1 MVHQLLSYIK
11 VLGSSIRT
19 AVIFGVV
26 IIPLLAAYGCG
37 AKKTETSYAR
47 EEIDLAYVTKVAVLP
62 FQNNTTDNFAAL
74 RIRDITSTQILALG
88 LFDVVEK
95 GVVDSVL
102 QEMAIDQ
109 NRPIDSLLLKR
120 LGNRLEVNA
129 FVHGSVDDI
138 VQVSQGA
145 FSYPQVSLTLR
156 LIDSETSIVLWQ
168 SSAHRSGYSI
178 IDRLFDLDPQD
189 SYEITIALIRD
200 MLGTIPR

>member
-1 MVHQLLSYIK
+1 MVHQLLSHIK
-11 VLGSSIRT
+11 VLGISVRRA
-19 AVIFGVV
+19 AVIVAVV
-26 IIPLLAAYGCG
+26 IPLLAAAGCG

-47 EEIDLAYVTKVAVLP
+47 EEVDLAYVARVAVLP
-62 FQNNTTDNFAAL
+62 FQNNTPDNFAAL
-74 RIRDITSTQILALG
+74 RIRDITTTQILALG

-109 NRPIDSLLLKR
+109 NRPIDSLLLKK

-156 LIDSETSIVLWQ
+156 LIDSETSMVLWQ
-168 SSAHRSGYSI
+168 SSAHRTGYSL

-200 MLGTIPR
+200 MLRTIPK

>member
-1 MVHQLLSYIK
+1 MVHQFLSYIK
-11 VLGSSIRT
+11 VLGNSIRA
-19 AVIFGVV
+19 AVIVGAV
-26 IIPLLAAYGCG
+26 IIPILAAYGCG
-37 AKKTETSYAR
+37 AKKTETSFAR

-74 RIRDITSTQILALG
+74 RIRDITATQILAMG
-88 LFDVVEK
+88 LFDVVER

-156 LIDSETSIVLWQ
+156 LIDSETSMVLWQ
-168 SSAHRSGYSI
+168 SSAHRTGYSI

-200 MLGTIPR
+200 MLQTIPR

>member
-1 MVHQLLSYIK
+1 MLSHIK
-11 VLGSSIRT
+11 VLGISVRRA
-19 AVIFGVV
+19 AVIVAVV
-26 IIPLLAAYGCG
+26 IPLLAAAGCG

-47 EEIDLAYVTKVAVLP
+47 EEVDLAYVARVAVLP
-62 FQNNTTDNFAAL
+62 FQNNTPDNFAAL
-74 RIRDITSTQILALG
+74 RIRDITTTQILALG

-109 NRPIDSLLLKR
+109 NRPIDSLLLKK

-156 LIDSETSIVLWQ
+156 LIDSETSMVLWQ
-168 SSAHRSGYSI
+168 SSAHRTGYSL

-200 MLGTIPR
+200 MLRTIPK

>member
-11 VLGSSIRT
+11 VLGGGIRA
-19 AVIFGVV
+19 AVVVGAV
-26 IIPLLAAYGCG
+26 IIPILAALGCG
-37 AKKTETSYAR
+37 AKKTESTYVR
-47 EEIDLAYVTKVAVLP
+47 QETDLGYVTRVAVLP
-62 FQNNTTDNFAAL
+62 FQNSTTDTFAAQ
-74 RIRDITSTQILALG
+74 RIRDIATTQILALG

-102 QEMAIDQ
+102 QEMAIDRNQ
-109 NRPIDSLLLKR
+109 PIDSLLLKR

-156 LIDSETSIVLWQ
+156 LIDSETSMVLWQ
-168 SSAHRSGYSI
+168 SSAHRTGYSI

-189 SYEITIALIRD
+189 SYEITVALIRD

>member
-19 AVIFGVV
+19 AVIFGAV

-156 LIDSETSIVLWQ
+156 LIDSETSMVLWQ

>member
-11 VLGSSIRT
+11 VLGRSIRA
-19 AVIFGVV
+19 AVVVGAV
-26 IIPLLAAYGCG
+26 IIPILAALGCG
-37 AKKTETSYAR
+37 AKKTDTTFVRQET
-47 EEIDLAYVTKVAVLP
+47 DLAYVTKIAVLP
-62 FQNNTTDNFAAL
+62 FQNNTNDTFAAQ
-74 RIRDITSTQILALG
+74 RIRDIATTQILALG

-102 QEMAIDQ
+102 QEMAIDRNQ
-109 NRPIDSLLLKR
+109 PIDSLLLKR

-156 LIDSETSIVLWQ
+156 LIDSETSMVLWQ
-168 SSAHRSGYSI
+168 SSAHRTGYSI

-189 SYEITIALIRD
+189 SYEITVALIRD
-200 MLGTIPR
+200 MLGTIPK

>member
-1 MVHQLLSYIK
+1 MLSHIK
-11 VLGSSIRT
+11 VLGISVRRA
-19 AVIFGVV
+19 AVIVAVV
-26 IIPLLAAYGCG
+26 IPLLAAAGCG

-47 EEIDLAYVTKVAVLP
+47 EEVELAYVARVAVLP
-62 FQNNTTDNFAAL
+62 FQNNTPDNFAAL
-74 RIRDITSTQILALG
+74 RIRDITTTQILALG

-109 NRPIDSLLLKR
+109 NRPIDSLLLKK

-156 LIDSETSIVLWQ
+156 LIDSETSMVLWQ
-168 SSAHRSGYSI
+168 SSAHRTGYSL

-200 MLGTIPR
+200 MLRTIPK